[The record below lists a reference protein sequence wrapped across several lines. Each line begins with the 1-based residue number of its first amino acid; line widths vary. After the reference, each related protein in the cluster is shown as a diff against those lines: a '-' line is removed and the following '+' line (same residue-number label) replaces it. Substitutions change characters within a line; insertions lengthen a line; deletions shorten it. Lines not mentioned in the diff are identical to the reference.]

1 MSGTAQ
7 TPAFHSPDADAA
19 EAALFDD
26 TLVCDAIL
34 PATFVATTAGGLRLA
49 QAETLLKGLAQIE
62 DLRSEEGTTEE
73 KRGELPLLAQRMD
86 AKLDLVLVL
95 LGRLV
100 RQSSGPLP
108 PHALRWSR
116 RGVRLSL
123 AEAPATGTEGLL
135 RIQPADW
142 LPDDLELPAT
152 VVASVAQGI
161 GSHAVWLRFPEFP
174 QGLDEALDRHLFRMH
189 RRQIADARG
198 RR

>member
-1 MSGTAQ
+1 MNAGASPSWP
-7 TPAFHSPDADAA
+7 PAAEAA

-26 TLVCDAIL
+26 TLVCDTVL
-34 PATFVATTAGGLRLA
+34 PAGFCARAAAAAIRLA

-62 DLRSEEGTTEE
+62 DLRSEEGSEE

-100 RQSSGPLP
+100 RQSGEPLAP
-108 PHALRWSR
+108 RSVRWSR
-116 RGVRLSL
+116 NGMRLL
-123 AEAPATGTEGLL
+123 LPEAPEPGIEGTL
-135 RIQPADW
+135 RVQAADW

-152 VVASVAQGI
+152 VLASASQGI
-161 GSHAVWLRFPEFP
+161 GSVNVWLRFPTFP
-174 QGLDEALDRHLFRMH
+174 QGLEEALDRHLFRLH

>member
-1 MSGTAQ
+1 MNAGASLPWPPEAE
-7 TPAFHSPDADAA
+7 AA

-26 TLVCDAIL
+26 TLVCDVLL
-34 PATFVATTAGGLRLA
+34 PAGFSTRATAAIRLA

-62 DLRSEEGTTEE
+62 DLRSEEGAEE

-100 RQSSGPLP
+100 RQNSEQLP
-108 PHALRWSR
+108 VRSVRWSR
-116 RGVRLSL
+116 NGMRMLLS
-123 AEAPATGTEGLL
+123 EAPGIGAEGTLCV
-135 RIQPADW
+135 QAADW

-152 VVASVAQGI
+152 VLAVAPQGI
-161 GSHAVWLRFPEFP
+161 GSVAVWLRFPTFP
-174 QGLDEALDRHLFRMH
+174 QGLEEALDRHLFRLH